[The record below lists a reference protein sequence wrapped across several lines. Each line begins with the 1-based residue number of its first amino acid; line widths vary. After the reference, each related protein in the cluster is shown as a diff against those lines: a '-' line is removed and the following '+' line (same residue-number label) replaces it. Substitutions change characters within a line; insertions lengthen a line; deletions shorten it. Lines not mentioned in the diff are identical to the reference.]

1 MKELRNSIEI
11 QRASLS
17 NMLIDPMRRIAAEI
31 ANVVGDLE
39 KVNTSLM
46 MGLATLPY
54 VKYLYVINKKGVQT
68 SLTASRQ
75 GLLDRDNNR
84 DRSQRPY
91 MKSKPDQKEMYLSG
105 SYISL
110 QSKRPSVTAIQPLLS
125 NDNQII
131 GFMGADVDLRDLPL
145 TREVYA
151 EPTDWQ
157 QLKGDPAIRVHLFN
171 QCRVQSLL
179 DEHIDDVLPVIEE
192 LMSES
197 GVYHGKIH
205 FSSSRATIWHIDDPY
220 RYRILN
226 YEALVDP
233 DICFVYPHRPYP
245 KEAKI
250 PQNKI
255 KDILDTFKYLR
266 FADENIY
273 LRAGSMNIFNGIVG
287 LNFSCDG
294 SHYIPFEEFLAK
306 NSSFW
311 GESGD

>member
-1 MKELRNSIEI
+1 MTELKNSIEI

-31 ANVVGDLE
+31 SNVLGDID

-54 VKYLYVINKKGVQT
+54 VKYLYAMDKNGVQI
-68 SLTASRQ
+68 SKTATRQ
-75 GLLDRDNNR
+75 GLSDRDDHR
-84 DRSQRPY
+84 DRSNRPY
-91 MKSKPDQKEMYLSG
+91 MQSKPGQKDMYLSG

-110 QSKRPSVTAIQPLLS
+110 QSKRPSVSAVQPLLS
-125 NDNQII
+125 NTDDII
-131 GFMGADVDLRDLPL
+131 GFIGADVDLRDLPL
-145 TREVYA
+145 TREVYT

-157 QLKGDPAIRVHLFN
+157 QLKGDPAIRGHLFN
-171 QCRVQSLL
+171 QCRIQSLL
-179 DEHIDDVLPVIEE
+179 DTHIDDVLPVIEE
-192 LMSES
+192 LMTES
-197 GVYHGKIH
+197 CVYHGKIH

-245 KEAKI
+245 KDAKV

-255 KDILDTFKYLR
+255 RDILETFKYLR

-273 LRAGSMNIFNGIVG
+273 LRAGSVNIFNGIVG

-306 NSSFW
+306 DSTFW
-311 GESGD
+311 G

>member
-1 MKELRNSIEI
+1 MQALKNSIEI

-17 NMLIDPMRRIAAEI
+17 NMLVDPMRRISSEVAR
-31 ANVVGDLE
+31 VWGDLE
-39 KVNTSLM
+39 KMNMSLM

-54 VKYLYVINKKGVQT
+54 VKYLYAMDKEGVQVT
-68 SLTASRQ
+68 HTATRQ
-75 GLLDRDNNR
+75 GLVDQDFQR

-91 MKSKPDQKEMYLSG
+91 MQSKPGQRDMYLSG

-110 QSKRPSVTAIQPLLS
+110 QSQRPSVTAVQPLYS
-125 NDNQII
+125 MENIHV
-131 GFMGADVDLRDLPL
+131 GFIGADVDLRDLPL
-145 TREVYA
+145 TREVYN

-157 QLKGDPAIRVHLFN
+157 QLKGDPAIRGHLFN

-179 DEHIDDVLPVIEE
+179 DKHIDDILPVIEE

-220 RYRILN
+220 RYRILG
-226 YEALVDP
+226 YEALNDP
-233 DICFVYPHRPYP
+233 DICLVYPHRPYP
-245 KEAKI
+245 KDAKV
-250 PQNKI
+250 PQDNI
-255 KDILDTFKYLR
+255 KHILETFKYLR

-273 LRAGSMNIFNGIVG
+273 LRAGSINIFNGIVG

-294 SHYIPFEEFLAK
+294 SHYIPFDEFLAK
-306 NSSFW
+306 DSAFW
-311 GESGD
+311 ADMD